1 MKNLPVITIDGP
13 SGSGKGTIS
22 QLLARE
28 LGWNILDSGAL
39 YRSLAYFMEINQ
51 INLSNFQENIEK
63 LNKDFNVEFISNN
76 STEPVRVILN
86 SKDVTSKIRTEEV
99 AKKTSDIASSQKIR
113 NFIKPCQRA
122 FLAPPGLIAD
132 GRDMGTVIFPK
143 ALLKIYLTASHD
155 ERAKRRYSQ
164 LKTEGTKVNMRSLS
178 KDMEKRDQKD
188 SNRKN
193 SPLSASD
200 EAIIIDTTDLK
211 PENVITKIVKLINK
225 T

>member
-1 MKNLPVITIDGP
+1 MSAG
-13 SGSGKGTIS
+13 
-22 QLLARE
+22 
-28 LGWNILDSGAL
+28 
-39 YRSLAYFMEINQ
+39 
-51 INLSNFQENIEK
+51 
-63 LNKDFNVEFISNN
+63 
-76 STEPVRVILN
+76 
-86 SKDVTSKIRTEEV
+86 
-99 AKKTSDIASSQKIR
+99 
-113 NFIKPCQRA
+113 